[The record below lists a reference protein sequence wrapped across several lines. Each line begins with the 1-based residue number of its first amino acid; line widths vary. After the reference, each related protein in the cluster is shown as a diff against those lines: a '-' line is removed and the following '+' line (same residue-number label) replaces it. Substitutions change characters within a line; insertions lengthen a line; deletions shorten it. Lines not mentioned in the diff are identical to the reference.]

1 MKKVVK
7 IIFVLFSL
15 MLLFCGCS
23 KGNNDKKDEKI
34 NYSVEEMLSK
44 VIDKAIE
51 DDPDKEYG
59 MKTLSDQKNKV
70 TNDNLEDI
78 LGLSDKEFEDDILG
92 AMECKPDDTWSPHSV
107 VIVRVKDGVDTS
119 KIAEKILKNTNPTR
133 FGCLKPETVKV
144 SYYANFI
151 LLVDSDNDTADIVVN
166 SFKSVVN
173 NDVTTLTR
181 ENDWNFNFFE
191 E

>member
-1 MKKVVK
+1 MKKIIK
-7 IIFVLFSL
+7 ILFVLFSL
-15 MLLFCGCS
+15 LLLFCGCS
-23 KGNNDKKDEKI
+23 KESNNKKDEKI

-59 MKTLSDQKNKV
+59 MKTLSGQKNNV
-70 TNDNLEDI
+70 TTDNLEDI
-78 LGLSDKEFEDDILG
+78 LGLTDKEFENNILG
-92 AMECKPDDTWSPHSV
+92 AMECKPDDTWSAHSV
-107 VIVRVKDGVDTS
+107 VIIRVKDGTNTS
-119 KIAEKILKNTNPTR
+119 KIAEEILKNTNPSR
-133 FGCLKPETVKV
+133 FGCLTPETIKV

-151 LLVDSDNDTADIVVN
+151 MLVASDNNTSNIVIN

-173 NDVTTLTR
+173 HDITTLTR
-181 ENDWNFNFFE
+181 ENDWTFNFFE